1 MISNYFPLDLQEI
14 ACRSVTELYLMVFPW
29 ILKMAGQYTVC
40 SGYGIKF
47 INEDH
52 ASSYLTGKKVLGFF
66 LLSIMWVI
74 LVWASM
80 VNLTTL

>member
-1 MISNYFPLDLQEI
+1 
-14 ACRSVTELYLMVFPW
+14 
-29 ILKMAGQYTVC
+29 MAGQYTVC

-66 LLSIMWVI
+66 LLSIMWVL